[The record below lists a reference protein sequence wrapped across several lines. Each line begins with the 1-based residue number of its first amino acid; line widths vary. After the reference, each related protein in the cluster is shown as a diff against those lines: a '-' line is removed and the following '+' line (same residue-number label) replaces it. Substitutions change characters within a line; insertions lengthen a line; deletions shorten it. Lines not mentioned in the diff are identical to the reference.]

1 MPAEAV
7 QQLADAIAADQ
18 PPQDEAEEAL
28 EETPPAD
35 LAPLA
40 ESPLDVLETTEEGTD
55 REVQTAPADA
65 ESEAP
70 TSSAGVAPAVI
81 DFSAAATPPQDDSDD
96 AGPEQDDTAEPQDTD
111 AEGDDESENR
121 DGDGSRRRRRRRG
134 GRRRRRTGGDD
145 DSADSDDSDSAD
157 SGTDSSGTGTSDAEA
172 AGTPAAG
179 DETRSPAA
187 AGDEEGSS
195 DDDSSDDAEGD
206 GSRRRRRRRRRRGED
221 TGAAA
226 DDPGEVVV
234 RVREPRRANTK
245 SASSEVTGIEGSTRM
260 EAKRQR
266 RRDGREAGRRRVPIL
281 SEAEFLA
288 RRESVT
294 RKMIIRQ
301 GEDLSQI
308 AVIEDDILVEHYV
321 DRDSAASLIGN
332 VYLGR
337 VQNVLPSMEAAFVDI
352 GRGRNAVLYAG
363 EVDWDSFGAEGQGR
377 KVERVLKSGQTILVQ
392 VTKDPVG
399 AKGARLTNHVSIP
412 GRYIVYA
419 PSGHLS
425 GISRKLPDNER
436 RRLKDILADLIGEAS
451 VIVRTAAEG
460 ASEEELVRDVNRLKA
475 QWADIEK
482 KVSGG
487 QSPQLL
493 YGEPDLTVRI
503 VRDLFTEDFSEL
515 IIQGNGQANDAY
527 DAVDAYV
534 THVAPHLKDRLR
546 AWDTSQGRDLFAEYR
561 LDEQIAKGLER
572 KVFLPSGGSLVID
585 RTEAM
590 TVIDVNTGKFTGSGG
605 NLEATVTSNNLEAA
619 EEIVRQLRLRDI
631 GGIIVID
638 FIDMVLPNNRELLL
652 RRLVECLGRDRTRH
666 QVAEVTSLGLVQMT
680 RKKIGTGLAEAFTS
694 ECPHCHG
701 RGYEVHDMPVES
713 QRQADG
719 GARESGRRDN
729 RKGGSGHQGGP
740 ARQQRQ
746 QRRQQGTRAGRAEAR
761 ARAGSRARSRGERGP
776 WSLPRARTRR
786 SSRPRSPRSGPRVGV
801 AAPAAAP
808 PASRGPRPSPTRR
821 PLPRPTPRASPSP
834 RAERPA
840 PGGGAAPARTGAAP
854 LPGCDV
860 VRPVGTV
867 GHTVG
872 VTTAAGSSD
881 PLVVAVIGAGPSGI
895 YAAEALTA
903 QSEVPVEVAVIDRLP
918 VPFGLVRYGVAP
930 DHHSIRSIRH
940 TLERTLDRAGVAF
953 YGDVTIGRDLEI
965 DELRGAVDAVV
976 YAYGAGAD
984 KRLGI
989 EGEDLL
995 GSVAAPEFVA
1005 WYCGHPDVHP
1015 DGHTRPGE
1023 DAESDVGQRIA
1034 RLVSEAR
1041 TAVVVGVGN
1050 VALDVARVLVKTS
1063 EELGDTDMAHEVLAS
1078 LADKHVTDVHVLGRR
1093 GPAYTAFTTKEL
1105 RELGQLP
1112 DLDLLLDAHDLELD
1126 ASSLAVVEQDKVAA
1140 RNVAVMREWAGRA
1153 STGASRR
1160 VHLHF
1165 WTRPTRLLGGDRV
1178 EAVELERTAISPDGF
1193 VVGTGEL
1200 STVPAELV
1208 VRSVGYRGVALPGVP
1223 YDASTGRVP
1232 HAEGRVIRDGG
1243 FSADEYVTGWIKRGP
1258 TGVIGTNKSDAVE
1271 TVASLLGD
1279 VRAGR
1284 LAPAGRSG
1292 QLDRLLAGRGLHALD
1307 LPAWRRIDA
1316 AEVELGV
1323 RHGRLRTTLAHRVE
1337 LLAAAEPVPPAP

>member
-1 MPAEAV
+1 MLDNEPDTNQPTPGTDTSSEQPAARAPRRRRAASRPAGPPAAASAATPAPTESAPTESAPTAPVEAAPAQSEASAAEAQPAVAEALPAKKPARKAAAKRPAKKAAAPPPEPTAEPTPETPADAPAPRKRAPRKRAVKKVAPAAAEQSADDLVAEAAVTPEAAVEIPGTAPTDEASSAGDSSPAEPVAPDAPAADAAWAGEEAVAEVPAEAV
-7 QQLADAIAADQ
+7 QELADAIAADH
-18 PPQDEAEEAL
+18 PVEDELEKAL

-35 LAPLA
+35 LSPL
-40 ESPLDVLETTEEGTD
+40 EDSPLDVLETTQDGSD
-55 REVQTAPADA
+55 REVQVQPADA

-70 TSSAGVAPAVI
+70 TASAGVAPAAI
-81 DFSAAATPPQDDSDD
+81 DFSAEATPPQADTSDNGDVEQDEVAESDD
-96 AGPEQDDTAEPQDTD
+96 TDGDTD
-111 AEGDDESENR
+111 DDAESRE
-121 DGDGSRRRRRRRG
+121 GDGSRRRRRRRG
-134 GRRRRRTGGDD
+134 GRRRRRSSGDD
-145 DSADSDDSDSAD
+145 DGSDSEDNAD
-157 SGTDSSGTGTSDAEA
+157 ADVAEGSAAPDTEDADAPA
-172 AGTPAAG
+172 ADAAG
-179 DETRSPAA
+179 DES
-187 AGDEEGSS
+187 GSE
-195 DDDSSDDAEGD
+195 DDASDDAD
-206 GSRRRRRRRRRRGED
+206 ADSSRRRRRRRRRRGED
-221 TGAAA
+221 TGGAA

-266 RRDGREAGRRRVPIL
+266 RRDGREAGRRRAPIL

-288 RRESVT
+288 RRESVS

-301 GEDLSQI
+301 GDDPSTGSEGTLSQI

-337 VQNVLPSMEAAFVDI
+337 VQNVLPSMEAAFIDI

-425 GISRKLPDNER
+425 GISRKLPDIER
-436 RRLKDILADLIGEAS
+436 RRLKEILADLIGEAS

-534 THVAPHLKDRLR
+534 SHVAPHLKDRLR
-546 AWDTSQGRDLFAEYR
+546 AWDPTTNGDLFAEFR

-680 RKKIGTGLAEAFTS
+680 RKKIGTGLAEAFTT

-701 RGYEVHDMPVES
+701 RGYEIHDMPVES

-719 GARESGRRDN
+719 GTRESGRRDN
-729 RKGGSGHQGGP
+729 RKGGSGNGSGNGGSHNHGGNGNGKPPVP
-740 ARQQRQ
+740 AEP
-746 QRRQQGTRAGRAEAR
+746 RREPEPVVKTEVEPVASEAAAGDPAPVETPAEPVAEEAERAPRSRRGGTRRRA
-761 ARAGSRARSRGERGP
+761 
-776 WSLPRARTRR
+776 TREQGA
-786 SSRPRSPRSGPRVGV
+786 PTVADPQ
-801 AAPAAAP
+801 AAPAA
-808 PASRGPRPSPTRR
+808 
-821 PLPRPTPRASPSP
+821 
-834 RAERPA
+834 
-840 PGGGAAPARTGAAP
+840 
-854 LPGCDV
+854 
-860 VRPVGTV
+860 
-867 GHTVG
+867 
-872 VTTAAGSSD
+872 D
-881 PLVVAVIGAGPSGI
+881 PQG
-895 YAAEALTA
+895 
-903 QSEVPVEVAVIDRLP
+903 
-918 VPFGLVRYGVAP
+918 
-930 DHHSIRSIRH
+930 
-940 TLERTLDRAGVAF
+940 
-953 YGDVTIGRDLEI
+953 
-965 DELRGAVDAVV
+965 
-976 YAYGAGAD
+976 
-984 KRLGI
+984 
-989 EGEDLL
+989 
-995 GSVAAPEFVA
+995 
-1005 WYCGHPDVHP
+1005 
-1015 DGHTRPGE
+1015 
-1023 DAESDVGQRIA
+1023 
-1034 RLVSEAR
+1034 
-1041 TAVVVGVGN
+1041 
-1050 VALDVARVLVKTS
+1050 
-1063 EELGDTDMAHEVLAS
+1063 
-1078 LADKHVTDVHVLGRR
+1078 
-1093 GPAYTAFTTKEL
+1093 
-1105 RELGQLP
+1105 
-1112 DLDLLLDAHDLELD
+1112 
-1126 ASSLAVVEQDKVAA
+1126 
-1140 RNVAVMREWAGRA
+1140 
-1153 STGASRR
+1153 
-1160 VHLHF
+1160 
-1165 WTRPTRLLGGDRV
+1165 
-1178 EAVELERTAISPDGF
+1178 
-1193 VVGTGEL
+1193 
-1200 STVPAELV
+1200 
-1208 VRSVGYRGVALPGVP
+1208 
-1223 YDASTGRVP
+1223 
-1232 HAEGRVIRDGG
+1232 
-1243 FSADEYVTGWIKRGP
+1243 
-1258 TGVIGTNKSDAVE
+1258 
-1271 TVASLLGD
+1271 
-1279 VRAGR
+1279 
-1284 LAPAGRSG
+1284 
-1292 QLDRLLAGRGLHALD
+1292 
-1307 LPAWRRIDA
+1307 
-1316 AEVELGV
+1316 
-1323 RHGRLRTTLAHRVE
+1323 
-1337 LLAAAEPVPPAP
+1337 EPVPSS